1 MNRTTG
7 TIVAALALSPWA
19 AAPAAAQTKNDLP
32 MPQDHPAL
40 RHTDPE
46 SHTLTLQVQVL
57 TAIVPQGY
65 TTSGNRPTRNL
76 ELQRWDVDSM
86 SVILPVITTTG
97 NAIGSP
103 DSVTGEMWIDS
114 RSVDTTPTLIGPY
127 QGQSMYARYEA
138 VNWRLDGFRV
148 RQQETIVCCE
158 TIYDEQAAMKLG
170 WPDAWPPEADS
181 TFQPEQLISEVRSD
195 FTNTGPVNDLVR
207 TWTNGQDPK
216 TIPPAQLAKYL
227 TAKVWEHVKVVRPS
241 LSNRP
246 SDDGTVYPLSFLS
259 PSSYEETHI
268 QSSRAVVGQT
278 VGYVVQHA
286 DETATTGE
294 GSDNDAAVLLTAVFR
309 AAGLPARLV
318 IGYREKSEHIR
329 RLSDSDKHHTWVEF
343 ALYDP
348 DANEGKGQLIWV
360 PVDIVALKG
369 SSSRARPLDQPWK
382 YFGTHDDLDE
392 LVPVATHFHP
402 PTTVRSYAV
411 PALYGW
417 TTTPEPPDTASQS
430 IDINLSGTVIR
441 GDDDKRTP
449 AP

>member
-1 MNRTTG
+1 MTRTTSG
-7 TIVAALALSPWA
+7 TLAVAIALGLAPWVA
-19 AAPAAAQTKNDLP
+19 RPAAAQTKKDLP
-32 MPQDHPAL
+32 MPQDHPVL

-46 SHTLTLQVQVL
+46 SHTLTIQVQVL

-65 TTSGNRPTRNL
+65 SSRGTRSL
-76 ELQRWDVDSM
+76 EIQRWDVDSM

-158 TIYDEQAAMKLG
+158 TIYDEQAAMQLT

-195 FTNTGPVNDLVR
+195 FNNDGPVNDLVR
-207 TWTNGQDPK
+207 KWTNGQDPK
-216 TIPPAQLAKYL
+216 SIPPAQLAKYL
-227 TAKVWEHVKVVRPS
+227 TAKVWEHVRVTRPP

-246 SDDGTVYPLSFLS
+246 SDDGTVYPINLLAAGGKQNSTG
-259 PSSYEETHI
+259 Y
-268 QSSRAVVGQT
+268 SRAVIAQT

-329 RLSDSDKHHTWVEF
+329 RLSDSDKNHTWVEF

-360 PVDIVALKG
+360 PVDIIALKG

-417 TTTPEPPDTASQS
+417 TTSPEPPDTASQS
-430 IDINLSGTVIR
+430 IDLNLSGTVIR
-441 GDDDKRTP
+441 GDDDKHTP